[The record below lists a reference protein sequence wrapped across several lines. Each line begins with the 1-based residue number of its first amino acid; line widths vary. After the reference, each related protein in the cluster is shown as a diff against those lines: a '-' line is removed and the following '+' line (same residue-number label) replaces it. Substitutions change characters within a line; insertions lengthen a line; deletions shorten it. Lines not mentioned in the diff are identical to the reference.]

1 MKVLRSFPI
10 VAASAMLL
18 VAGCSREFA
27 QGPVDSSSGQEISFR
42 TMGGATKS
50 AVSGTAFPQGYDIL
64 VSAYHNPV
72 SASGADYFEG
82 IPFGYDAV
90 SGSWKSEKGP
100 KYYPMEGTLDF
111 LAVASAGYNNPD
123 AGIAPTAVWGE
134 DDNAARKVVLTVP
147 DNSAKFDDLM
157 YGAANGC
164 SSGTSGSALVLRHAM
179 TSVVFFAKSNVAYD
193 ASTNT
198 GITIT
203 GITLDGAKFSGTLT
217 VSNPSAGGGSGDLTA
232 AWSSLGDQKDH
243 IAARLWNSANS
254 GVLTNESALSA
265 LHLSTTAGSL
275 STAPFGEAYV
285 ILPPQSAVPFTI
297 SYTIHNGFASDG
309 VTPVDTQFQT
319 QITPSGNWDMEKKNV
334 YAITINGDDAPVV
347 IPTVIE
353 WDLSDGSNEMM
364 ITLFSGDNSST
375 GGGDFNQEWE

>member
-1 MKVLRSFPI
+1 
-10 VAASAMLL
+10 MLL

-50 AVSGTAFPQGYDIL
+50 AVSGTAFPVGYDIL

-111 LAVASAGYNNPD
+111 LAVASAGYNS
-123 AGIAPTAVWGE
+123 AASGIAPTVVWGE
-134 DDNAARKVVLTVP
+134 DDNAARKAVLTVP

-164 SSGTSGSALVLRHAM
+164 SSGTAGSALVLRHAM

-203 GITLDGAKFSGTLT
+203 GI
-217 VSNPSAGGGSGDLTA
+217 
-232 AWSSLGDQKDH
+232 
-243 IAARLWNSANS
+243 IR
-254 GVLTNESALSA
+254 LSA
-265 LHLSTTAGSL
+265 INVAKTSMAACCSWVGS
-275 STAPFGEAYV
+275 
-285 ILPPQSAVPFTI
+285 
-297 SYTIHNGFASDG
+297 
-309 VTPVDTQFQT
+309 
-319 QITPSGNWDMEKKNV
+319 
-334 YAITINGDDAPVV
+334 
-347 IPTVIE
+347 
-353 WDLSDGSNEMM
+353 
-364 ITLFSGDNSST
+364 
-375 GGGDFNQEWE
+375 